1 MNAITDQTKLGAIVQ
16 NVLIIVPCTDR
27 KRQNPAP
34 NLTARS
40 LPSSN
45 AATLAKIWVEQVSSQ
60 VDRVAARDLYCG
72 RAFKEA
78 LDAAG
83 CLNADLKVISAG
95 LGVVDQHE
103 EIPSYSVT
111 VAPGYPDS
119 ILKRITIGEA
129 SPSAWWCALQRE
141 LPRARHF
148 HDELN
153 ASGSNLILTALT
165 EKYAEMIHSDLEKLD
180 DEMISRLRV
189 FGAGIAKHLPKRL
202 APTVM
207 PYDERLDGPQSPCP
221 GTMSDFGQRALRHFA
236 GLLHSGQVLGADL
249 DADRSDLERH
259 MSGWLPRKIPV
270 RAKLS
275 DEEVINFIHESWEKT
290 AGRSQATLR
299 LLRDSG
305 LGCEQGRFRDL
316 FHKARVQRQLQGAS
330 LR

>member
-1 MNAITDQTKLGAIVQ
+1 MQ

-40 LPSSN
+40 LPKSN
-45 AATLAKIWVEQVSSQ
+45 AATLAKVWVEQVSSQ
-60 VDRVAARDLYCG
+60 VDRFAARDLYCG

-83 CLNADLKVISAG
+83 GLNADLKVISAG
-95 LGVVDQHE
+95 LGIIDQHE

-119 ILKRITIGEA
+119 ILKRITVGEA
-129 SPSAWWCALQRE
+129 SPSAWWGALQRE

-153 ASGSNLILTALT
+153 ASGATLILTALT
-165 EKYAEMIHSDLEKLD
+165 EKYAEMIHADLEKLN
-180 DEMISRLRV
+180 DEAIGRLRV

-236 GLLHSGQVLGADL
+236 GLLHSGQILGADL
-249 DADRSDLERH
+249 DADRSNLERH
-259 MSGWLPRKIPV
+259 MSGWLPRKIPI
-270 RAKLS
+270 RTKLS
-275 DEEVINFIHESWEKT
+275 DEEVINFIHASWEKT

-305 LGCEQGRFRDL
+305 RACEQGRFRDL
-316 FHKARVQRQLQGAS
+316 FHKARAQRQWRGAS
-330 LR
+330 LL